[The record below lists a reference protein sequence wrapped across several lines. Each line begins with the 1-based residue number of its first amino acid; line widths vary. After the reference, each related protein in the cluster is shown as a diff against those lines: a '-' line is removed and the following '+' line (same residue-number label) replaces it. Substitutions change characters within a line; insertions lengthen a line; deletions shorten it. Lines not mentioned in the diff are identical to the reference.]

1 MGDININTKA
11 KKQHTFDAIVVGSGI
26 TGGWAAKELCEK
38 GLKTLLLERGRDVKH
53 GVDYPTAN
61 LDPWQLPN
69 RNMLT
74 QEDLKAYSVQKTVYH
89 FGQDDKH
96 FFVKDIE
103 HPYTQVKPF
112 WWIRGNQVGGK
123 SLLWSRHVFRW
134 SDLDFEANLKE
145 GVGIDWPIRYKDI
158 APWYDYVEGF
168 IGVSGKKEGLSQLP
182 DGQFIPPF
190 EMNCLENHLKKK
202 IEEKFKGRNLIQSR
216 MAVLT
221 QPHNGRGKCMSR
233 NLCHRGCPF
242 GAYFSSNSSTLPEAY
257 KTGNLE
263 LRPFSVVHSII
274 WDKAKNKAT
283 GVRIVDAQT
292 MEASEYYAPLIF
304 LNASALATTKI
315 MMQSKSETFPNGFAN
330 NSGVLGHYLMDHYSG
345 PGAVA
350 GYDILK
356 DQYYFGHRSTSVYV
370 PRFQNLNKQDRTYT
384 RGYAYEVYVSRSEWT
399 RGYNAPGSGGDWKDS
414 LSEPGDWYAAMYAFG
429 ECLPEYKN
437 RVYLDETKKDR
448 WGLPLLNVDMEYG
461 PNEKA
466 MRNDMINDAKDM
478 LNTAEPI
485 WVTDIN
491 DVSVPGMTIHEM
503 GTARMGHDPKTS
515 VLNKFNQCHDAPNV
529 FVTDGACM
537 VSTACQNPSLTYM
550 ALTARACDYAVK
562 QLKKREIK

>member
-1 MGDININTKA
+1 MDDIHLNNKA
-11 KKQHTFDAIVVGSGI
+11 KDQHTFDAIVVGSGI

-38 GLKTLLLERGRDVKH
+38 GLKTLVLERGRDVKH
-53 GVDYPTAN
+53 GTDYPTAN

-69 RNMLT
+69 RNILS
-74 QEDLKAYSVQKTVYH
+74 QEDLETYPIQKTVYH

-96 FFVKDIE
+96 FFVKDTE
-103 HPYTQVKPF
+103 HPYTQAKPF

-123 SLLWSRHVFRW
+123 SLLWSRHTFRW
-134 SDLDFEANLKE
+134 SDLDFEANIKE

-158 APWYDYVEGF
+158 APWYDYVERF
-168 IGVSGKKEGLSQLP
+168 IGVSGKNEGLPQLP

-190 EMNCLENHLKKK
+190 EMNCMEKHLKKR
-202 IEEKFKGRNLIQSR
+202 IEEKFKERNLIQSR

-233 NLCHRGCPF
+233 NLCHRGCPY
-242 GAYFSSNSSTLPEAY
+242 GAYFSSNSSTLPAAY
-257 KTGNLE
+257 KTGNLT
-263 LRPFSVVHSII
+263 LRPFSVVHSIT
-274 WDKAKNKAT
+274 WDAKKNKAT
-283 GVRIVDAQT
+283 GVRIIDAET
-292 MEASEYYAPLIF
+292 METSEYYAPLIF

-315 MMQSKSETFPNGFAN
+315 MMQSKSETFPDGFAN
-330 NSGVLGHYLMDHYSG
+330 NSGVLGRYLMDHYSG
-345 PGAVA
+345 PGAAA

-356 DQYYFGHRSTSVYV
+356 DQYYFGQRSTSVYV
-370 PRFQNLNKQDRTYT
+370 PRFQNLKKQDRKYT
-384 RGYAYEVYVSRSEWT
+384 RGFAYEVYVSRGEWT
-399 RGYNAPGSGGDWKDS
+399 RGYNAPGAGGDWKDS

-437 RVYLDETKKDR
+437 RAYLDEAKKDK
-448 WGLPLLNVDMEYG
+448 WGLPVLSVEMEYG
-461 PNEKA
+461 ENEKA
-466 MRNDMINDAKDM
+466 MRDEMINAAKEMLGSADPAWVSEINDA
-478 LNTAEPI
+478 
-485 WVTDIN
+485 
-491 DVSVPGMTIHEM
+491 SVPGMTIHEM

-562 QLKKREIK
+562 KLKAGEIK